1 MNQHLKTIYGYT
13 NFRSFQK
20 DIIKDVIECK
30 DTVVI
35 FPTGGGKSICYQYP
49 ATFLSKKSIV
59 ISPLISL
66 MKDQEMH
73 LEQKGIKSVC
83 LNSEYNLSSSTSKS
97 KLENASIIYCTP
109 EYISTHNFLFE
120 NIKNVCLIAIDEAH
134 CLSEWGHDFRP
145 SYKELSKLK
154 KIFPGVPIMALTATA
169 TPKVL
174 DEIFEVLDLDDAT
187 QYQLSPNRSN
197 LSIEVKPKT
206 SDILKD
212 IDFVKGVSTIVYTQT
227 RKNAEKIHRLLV
239 EDGVKSGC
247 YHGGLST
254 EHKNNIHD
262 MFIKD
267 RIDVVVATICFGM
280 GIDKPDIRKV
290 VNYGSPCNLET
301 YYQEIGRAGRDGMPC
316 KVIMYHDE
324 KDLCTNNFLIQK
336 SGSHELVK
344 RKLEL
349 LKHFQK
355 YIENK
360 KVCRQI
366 MIEYYFEHGSL
377 KNLSN
382 IPIENKS
389 CGICDNCNPSFELKK
404 DTELIDTIKETKIIL
419 DLVGNSYLGV
429 KKIISILRGEN
440 PKLKNSKQL
449 YYGKLSNKSEE
460 WLNKLII
467 SLLENNYLEKEYK
480 SFYNVIVLGEN
491 KIGKT
496 LKIDLPRENVD
507 ERYRTIRDEL
517 ARKENVAPYTIVN
530 DMVLASIVRT
540 KPIDMES
547 LLEIDGI
554 NNDFICKYGM
564 SFISP
569 TKVSGTKV
577 SGTKV
582 SATKVSATKV
592 SGTVQTSFTCFQKG
606 KSIKEI
612 AKERK
617 LTQNTVEKHIV
628 ESLEQ
633 DPSLIDKN
641 LLGLTSELLDKIYEA
656 ATKLSMDKLR
666 PLKDELGNAVSYFQL
681 KVGLILFSNRV

>member
-83 LNSEYNLSSSTSKS
+83 LNSEFNLSSSTSKS

-366 MIEYYFEHGSL
+366 MIEHYFEHGSL

-582 SATKVSATKV
+582 SGTKVSGTKV